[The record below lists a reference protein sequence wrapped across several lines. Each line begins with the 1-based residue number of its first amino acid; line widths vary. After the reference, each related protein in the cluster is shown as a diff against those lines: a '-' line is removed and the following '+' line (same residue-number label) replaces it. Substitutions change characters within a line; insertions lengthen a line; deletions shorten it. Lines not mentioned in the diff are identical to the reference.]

1 MATERTYTSYIQRGG
16 EIVFKQPYQLG
27 DAELWGFLL
36 RGTEE
41 NIQRL
46 CDKYLNEPRLGP
58 GQKIADLD
66 FRYRTD
72 TNLIYLCVDS
82 IGDIDPSGNTKI
94 SMSEPAELIFWILTR
109 FERRNEKGIFEF
121 ERFVWFVP
129 YIFVGGSVPA
139 IAAGREVYGMP
150 KEEAWFTLSPS
161 KKHLTMDTLVYGN
174 GYPKSERA
182 RLVEIQEMNTPY
194 NVWDWINLTQVLVK
208 EVIEENGKPI
218 GNLARV
224 VSQIVQ
230 DLLNMSI
237 RQVSLKQF
245 RDVKYGMQACYQ
257 AIIESPFSVSKGT
270 PVLRLLD
277 KDYLVTIKSYESHPI
292 ISDLGIKGELT
303 NEDFGVTTITQK
315 PIIGAHINFDFV
327 LGRGEVIWR
336 SKIDYEEIDLDKKKE
351 NAEQHRNSNKH
362 PLCKLF
368 DLFGK

>member
-1 MATERTYTSYIQRGG
+1 MATERTYTPYIQRGG

-58 GQKIADLD
+58 GQKLADLD

-182 RLVEIQEMNTPY
+182 RLVEIQEMSTPY
-194 NVWDWINLTQVLVK
+194 NVWDWLDFTQVLVK
-208 EVIEENGKPI
+208 EVIEESGKPI

-303 NEDFGVTTITQK
+303 NEDFGVTKITQK
-315 PIIGAHINFDFV
+315 PIIGAHLNFDFV

-336 SKIDYEEIDLDKKKE
+336 SKIDYEEIDLDKNKE
-351 NAEQHRNSNKH
+351 QAEQHRNSNKH